1 MGRQGWPPFPAP
13 MGAAPGLGA
22 AAAGPRASL
31 TAPDVPG
38 LSCGPWLSFRDLGQ
52 DQRQPAT
59 QYVPLGPQ
67 HLASLGRTLRISALV
82 PGQHLARGAG
92 SSESG
97 PQAVPKGSFLSGGEA
112 SLGTGWW
119 GIRPLNARAWLV
131 KVFCGADY
139 FGILKNSGKK
149 KRKNEK

>member
-1 MGRQGWPPFPAP
+1 MTRLRLEVRQAGGRWDFRNSRLLQPPGGMGRQGWPPFPAP

-38 LSCGPWLSFRDLGQ
+38 LSCRPWLSFRDLSQ

-82 PGQHLARGAG
+82 PGQHLAQGEPAPRSPVPRRYRKAA
-92 SSESG
+92 SR
-97 PQAVPKGSFLSGGEA
+97 AVG
-112 SLGTGWW
+112 
-119 GIRPLNARAWLV
+119 RPL
-131 KVFCGADY
+131 
-139 FGILKNSGKK
+139 
-149 KRKNEK
+149 